1 MRLASGMVGV
11 ALGCQLTPSPSR
23 PQDRNGRLSARP
35 LPDRGAPAA
44 GLAPLGLRSGRDGVV
59 YVPSA
64 LATTAAVPLIL
75 HLHGAGGSAQGALAM
90 LQSLA
95 DEVGCVLL
103 VPDSRGPT
111 WDAITGVYGGDVS
124 FINEALSLVF
134 GRFTVDPARVVVAG
148 FSDGA
153 SYALAIGR
161 INGDLFT
168 RVVAFSPG
176 FLPAGSPVGKPPIFI
191 THGTNDP
198 VLPLETTSRRI
209 IDELGATGY
218 DVTFRQFNGG
228 HTVPAALAREAL
240 TWAVG

>member
-1 MRLASGMVGV
+1 
-11 ALGCQLTPSPSR
+11 
-23 PQDRNGRLSARP
+23 
-35 LPDRGAPAA
+35 
-44 GLAPLGLRSGRDGVV
+44 
-59 YVPSA
+59 
-64 LATTAAVPLIL
+64 
-75 HLHGAGGSAQGALAM
+75 M

-176 FLPAGSPVGKPPIFI
+176 FLPA
-191 THGTNDP
+191 
-198 VLPLETTSRRI
+198 
-209 IDELGATGY
+209 
-218 DVTFRQFNGG
+218 
-228 HTVPAALAREAL
+228 
-240 TWAVG
+240 